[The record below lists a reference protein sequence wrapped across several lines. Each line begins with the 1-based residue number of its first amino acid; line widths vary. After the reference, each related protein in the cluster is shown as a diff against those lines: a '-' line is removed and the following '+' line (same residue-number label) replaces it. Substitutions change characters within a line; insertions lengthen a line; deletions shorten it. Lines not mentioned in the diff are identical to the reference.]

1 MVTSKKTLEIIRKII
16 ARNYNRLIV
25 SVLGN
30 SVLTEEEMKTLRDQG
45 IDTSNPDS
53 LISLV
58 YHHNFINNPVDDVT
72 PKDIPGMILQ
82 QAVQGLKP
90 EGEANDYTV
99 GNLNDKMKQQI
110 EKLKQEV
117 ITRLEGLVR
126 DNNDDYKLDALRNVN
141 RDEFADALIRESS
154 LGELRQKL
162 RDTTGDGNR
171 NWLRVALT
179 ETSNAIGLGSVDRIV
194 TDNRNADM
202 NDVYV
207 FKITVRD
214 NITCKWCRRF
224 YNDGDGTPK
233 LYRLSTILENGSNY
247 GKKTDDWKPVAGAT
261 HPNTRTSQVIELKP
275 GFRLK
280 DGGVPTYIGLD
291 AWPEYIHNKLTE

>member
-1 MVTSKKTLEIIRKII
+1 VVTSKKTIEIIRKII
-16 ARNYNRLIV
+16 SRHYSRLIV

-30 SVLTEEEMKTLRDQG
+30 TVLSEEEMKTLRDQG

-58 YHHNFINNPVDDVT
+58 YYHNFINNPVDDIT
-72 PKDIPGMILQ
+72 PKDIPGMIAQ

-99 GNLNDKMKQQI
+99 GNLNDKMKQQL

-117 ITRLEGLVR
+117 ITRIEGLVR
-126 DNNDDYKLDALRNVN
+126 DNNDDYKLDALRNLD
-141 RDEFADALIRESS
+141 RDSFADQLIKESS

-162 RDTTGDGNR
+162 RDTTGEGNR

-179 ETSNAIGLGSVDRIV
+179 ETSNAIGIGSVDRIV
-194 TDNRNADM
+194 TDNRNADL

-224 YNDGDGTPK
+224 YNQGDGTPK
-233 LYRLSTILENGSNY
+233 LYRLSTLLENGSNY
-247 GKKTDDWKPVAGAT
+247 GKKTEDWRAVCGAT

-275 GFRLK
+275 GFKLK
-280 DGGVPTYIGLD
+280 EGGVPTYIGLER
-291 AWPEYIHNKLTE
+291 WPDYIHDKLTE